1 MILRV
6 NLYER
11 IAGEGKIM
19 KNLEGW
25 RNASKKSSLKNH
37 QKIGERRR

>member
-11 IAGEGKIM
+11 ITGEGKIM
-19 KNLEGW
+19 
-25 RNASKKSSLKNH
+25 
-37 QKIGERRR
+37 I